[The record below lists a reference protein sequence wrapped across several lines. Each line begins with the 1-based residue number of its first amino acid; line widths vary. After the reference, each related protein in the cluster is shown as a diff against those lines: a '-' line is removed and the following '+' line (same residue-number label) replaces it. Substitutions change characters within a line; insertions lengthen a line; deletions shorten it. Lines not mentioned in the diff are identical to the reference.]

1 MRALAISKAILI
13 CLWLGCGCST
23 QKYESST
30 LSEDERLALRNY
42 EADGYYSVE
51 NAARICLVH
60 RLTKPEVIQL
70 MGTKM
75 RSQIADRSVS
85 YYWMPGNILTF
96 NFDVAGDIVDV
107 DLGYKKFTRN
117 DFK

>member
-1 MRALAISKAILI
+1 MKALATSKAILI

-23 QKYESST
+23 HYSEIST
-30 LSEDERLALRNY
+30 LSENERLALRNY
-42 EADGYYSVE
+42 EAEGYYSVE

-60 RLTKPEVIQL
+60 GLTKTEVIQL
-70 MGTKM
+70 LGTKM

-96 NFDVAGDIVDV
+96 NFDDAGDIETV
-107 DLGYKKFTRN
+107 DLGYKQFTRN